1 MNTKPKIKTRI
12 FVILFALSFC
22 FTSLVSTADA
32 VTKPKAPRSVKVTR
46 LSNTSA
52 KLTWKKVSKAKGYV
66 IYQKKN
72 SGKYKKVKT
81 ITKGSTKK
89 WTAKKLNKSATYRY
103 KIKSYKKSGKKKIY
117 SRYSKVAK
125 LNPVPTQSSVQQSP
139 YGTVVAKWNI
149 GADTAETYD
158 SQTANDNVTATLYSK
173 GTLKILGTGDC
184 MYGSNENKMPWLTD
198 HSGQIKKVELQGT
211 TPTNL
216 NFWFDGCSAIT
227 DLSGLNI
234 PDSVDFLNYTF
245 RNCTGITSLSG
256 LIIPDSVYTMEYT
269 FRGCTGITSLNGF
282 TIPGSVSSI
291 YGTFFGCT
299 GITNPNGLTISNG
312 ANGLCYT
319 FQNCTGINSLSGLT
333 IPGSVTNMQGTFF
346 GCTGITDLT
355 GFSIPSS
362 VSNFS
367 YAFQNCTGINSLNGF
382 TIPNSASMM
391 VSTFEGCT
399 GITDIGVL
407 TIPGNVSNMNYA
419 FLNCNRMEGTINI
432 TANPSMYI
440 ACFTNVATHDDSTG
454 VTVNYTA
461 ECENIDDIIATQS
474 AGDHI
479 VKGSLIT
486 P

>member
-32 VTKPKAPRSVKVTR
+32 VTKPKAPKSVKVTR

-125 LNPVPTQSSVQQSP
+125 LNPVPTQSIVQQSP

-227 DLSGLNI
+227 DLSGL
-234 PDSVDFLNYTF
+234 
-245 RNCTGITSLSG
+245 
-256 LIIPDSVYTMEYT
+256 IIPDSVYTMEYT

-312 ANGLCYT
+312 ANGLNYT
-319 FQNCTGINSLSGLT
+319 FQNCTGITSISGLT
-333 IPGSVTNMQGTFF
+333 IPSSVTMMLGTFF

-362 VSNFS
+362 VNNFS
-367 YAFQNCTGINSLNGF
+367 YTFQNCTGINSLNGF

>member
-32 VTKPKAPRSVKVTR
+32 VTKPKAPKSVKVTR

-125 LNPVPTQSSVQQSP
+125 LNPVPTQSIVQQSP

-227 DLSGLNI
+227 DLSGL
-234 PDSVDFLNYTF
+234 
-245 RNCTGITSLSG
+245 
-256 LIIPDSVYTMEYT
+256 IIPDSVYTMEYT

-312 ANGLCYT
+312 ANGLNYT
-319 FQNCTGINSLSGLT
+319 FQNCTGITSISGLT
-333 IPGSVTNMQGTFF
+333 IPSSVTMMLGTFF

-362 VSNFS
+362 VNNFS
-367 YAFQNCTGINSLNGF
+367 YTFQNCTGINSLNGF

-407 TIPGNVSNMNYA
+407 IIPGNVSNMNYA
-419 FLNCNRMEGTINI
+419 FRNCNRMEGTINI
-432 TANPSMYI
+432 TANPSMY
-440 ACFTNVATHDDSTG
+440 AGCFANVATHDDSTG